1 VPDLQLF
8 VAYLGGPLDE
18 GRMGEDHEVV
28 LVVAS
33 DRREAGQRAKS
44 KWSGPGRPHVDAL
57 QRVEMVD
64 GFGVLLEP
72 RGEGDRLEL
81 DGYEGDDG

>member
-1 VPDLQLF
+1 
-8 VAYLGGPLDE
+8 
-18 GRMGEDHEVV
+18 
-28 LVVAS
+28 
-33 DRREAGQRAKS
+33 
-44 KWSGPGRPHVDAL
+44 VDAL